1 MALTAQQ
8 NLSKKPNVLVVRLV
22 QVILETLTLIHLAQL
37 VMLANIPQSEWTVAK
52 SAQRVTY
59 V

>member
-52 SAQRVTY
+52 SVQPVMY

>member
-8 NLSKKPNVLVVRLV
+8 NLSKKPNVLVVRLG

-37 VMLANIPQSEWTVAK
+37 VMLANIPQLE
-52 SAQRVTY
+52 
-59 V
+59 